1 MTGLMDRKPYPVAAL
16 TLINVHLTFE
26 QSGSEVRGR
35 ISACSETQGRERLF
49 HQDGPGASSQT
60 ARFIELRRNGSC
72 TLCNRLD
79 GSRAR

>member
-1 MTGLMDRKPYPVAAL
+1 MTGLMDRKPYPIAAL
-16 TLINVHLTFE
+16 TLIKVHLTFE
-26 QSGSEVRGR
+26 KSGSEVRGR
-35 ISACSETQGRERLF
+35 GSVPIRRLKAGERLF
-49 HQDGPGASSQT
+49 QQDGASSQT